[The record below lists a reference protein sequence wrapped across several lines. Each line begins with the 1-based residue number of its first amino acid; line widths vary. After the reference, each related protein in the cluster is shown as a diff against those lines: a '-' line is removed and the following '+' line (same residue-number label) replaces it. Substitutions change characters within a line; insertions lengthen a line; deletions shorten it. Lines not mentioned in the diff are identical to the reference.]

1 MRVEWTG
8 SAASVRAHAH
18 QHTATL
24 LRSASIGG
32 CRCCCGK
39 ATRQIL
45 AKRAE
50 RVSAVADGSDE
61 VAFCNLAEVSDTDP
75 GYGFHAA
82 YCSANPPSQRR
93 LPRLDW
99 HFLPPFQPGKSIN
112 ATPALLEQPVTAVN
126 DTTLV
131 EAIQE

>member
-1 MRVEWTG
+1 MGEIGRGCYVRQNGGKDDQALRRSSPVGKSMRVEWTG

-50 RVSAVADGSDE
+50 RVAAVMG
-61 VAFCNLAEVSDTDP
+61 
-75 GYGFHAA
+75 
-82 YCSANPPSQRR
+82 
-93 LPRLDW
+93 
-99 HFLPPFQPGKSIN
+99 
-112 ATPALLEQPVTAVN
+112 
-126 DTTLV
+126 
-131 EAIQE
+131 